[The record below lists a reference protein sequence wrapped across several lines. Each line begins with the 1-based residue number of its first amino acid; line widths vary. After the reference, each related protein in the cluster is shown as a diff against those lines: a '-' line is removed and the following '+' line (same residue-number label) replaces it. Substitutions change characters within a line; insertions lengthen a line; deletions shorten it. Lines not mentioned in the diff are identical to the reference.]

1 MLLTINPGPDPAR
14 AVATAP
20 AAAAPAD
27 GPRATASRPARA
39 RAAAA
44 RVARAPVPRGGM
56 SGPARY
62 TVMLVGLGAAGVAIG
77 WLGPRL
83 AASSSALI
91 RRR

>member
-14 AVATAP
+14 AVAAAP

-27 GPRATASRPARA
+27 GPGATASRPARA

-44 RVARAPVPRGGM
+44 RVPRGGM